1 MECCNFQICIYIDLL
16 NLYLSEYLKQNTDPG
31 KQGQQLNQ
39 IQVMHEIPHL
49 EENIFFGTILAIS
62 RYIVIP
68 SLFALRN
75 AQCSEFRLFLIS

>member
-1 MECCNFQICIYIDLL
+1 MECCNFQICIYIDL
-16 NLYLSEYLKQNTDPG
+16 LSEYLKQNTDPG